1 MSAIQALEQWCR
13 CQCDGYRDVNITNM
27 TTSFRSGLAFCALIH
42 KHRPD
47 LIDYDSLRMEDVF
60 DNNKLA
66 FQVAEEELGIPA
78 LLDAEDMVAL
88 RIPDRLSILTY
99 VSQYYNYFKARTH
112 KVKRPVPGSK
122 EASSEKKN
130 LPGAA
135 KALPTKTTIKNQAPS
150 PVAGRTSP
158 KLAKAAA
165 QEPTTNKSAT
175 LNSKCVACK
184 THVHLVQRHLVD
196 GKLFHRSCFVCCE
209 CSGTLA
215 VGGYKP
221 GKNPDTFVCH
231 AHPEKTSKPSAE
243 ARFKSASGLLERSV
257 AIQPAPS
264 SKPVR
269 PVPPTQCWTTSAQ
282 KTQAARRNFFQAVP
296 PPPAFPQWP
305 HIDAGRAGKKVA
317 QQNCNNNNKRL
328 FTVRSAEKR
337 FGEESSPA
345 ENSTLPKVK
354 QNKSPAMNFHTSSEE
369 SARHEE
375 IKCSNTRSPT
385 ATDPSKSKPAETIAE
400 APRRGVEC
408 AGKEHQKDFTSTGF
422 SSVSTS
428 TAKTPPLTPVAVPP
442 PHPVTFSAAGWHLAD
457 PPKRRSP
464 VKSPARW
471 PAVES
476 ISLPTS
482 KGDVPSGAKKG
493 KYLSP
498 TNASS
503 AETRSPS
510 RIEHELN
517 DIEMNLAL
525 LEREGVELERNLR
538 RCEEEG
544 KGDLL
549 MDPLMVDWFNLI
561 RKKQM
566 FIRKESELVYTART
580 QELER
585 QQPRVEQELR
595 MLLDKPDGIKSAEE
609 RTREKMLMRNL
620 MEIVDGRNA
629 IVEVLDDDRLRELAE
644 DEQLNAMMTNLGLK
658 KVKPKRKSSI
668 SKVFGRRTER
678 RRNFRLNAVDSREP
692 HSWSEPLTF
701 YPLPLRAGISE
712 IPSQHN
718 MRMYARR
725 K

>member
-66 FQVAEEELGIPA
+66 FQVAEEELSIPA

-99 VSQYYNYFKARTH
+99 VSQYYNYFKARPQM
-112 KVKRPVPGSK
+112 KRTAQGSK
-122 EASSEKKN
+122 EAPTEKKN
-130 LPGAA
+130 PPVAP
-135 KALPTKTTIKNQAPS
+135 KASPTKTTVKNLAPS

-165 QEPTTNKSAT
+165 QKPTTNKSAT
-175 LNSKCVACK
+175 LNSKCVTCNS
-184 THVHLVQRHLVD
+184 HVHLVQRHFVD

-209 CSGTLA
+209 CSSTLHA
-215 VGGYKP
+215 GGYKP
-221 GKNPDTFVCH
+221 GKNPDTFICH
-231 AHPEKTSKPSAE
+231 VHPEKISKPSVE
-243 ARFKSASGLLERSV
+243 ARLKAASGWLESSV

-264 SKPVR
+264 SNHVHPVS
-269 PVPPTQCWTTSAQ
+269 PTQCWTTSAQ
-282 KTQAARRNFFQAVP
+282 KTQAARHNFFQAAP

-305 HIDAGRAGKKVA
+305 HIDAGRAGKKLA
-317 QQNCNNNNKRL
+317 QQNYNNNNKRL

-337 FGEESSPA
+337 FGGKSSPA
-345 ENSTLPKVK
+345 ENSPLPKVK
-354 QNKSPAMNFHTSSEE
+354 YNKSPARNFHTSSEQ
-369 SARHEE
+369 SAHPEA
-375 IKCSNTRSPT
+375 IKCNTIRSTT
-385 ATDPSKSKPAETIAE
+385 ATDPPKPNPTETIAE
-400 APRRGVEC
+400 APRRGVES
-408 AGKEHQKDFTSTGF
+408 AEKEHQNDLTSPAF
-422 SSVSTS
+422 SSVSSS
-428 TAKTPPLTPVAVPP
+428 TAKTPPPTPVNVPP
-442 PHPVTFSAAGWHLAD
+442 PHPVTLSPAVYVHPAD
-457 PPKRRSP
+457 PPRRRSP
-464 VKSPARW
+464 VKSSARW

-476 ISLPTS
+476 ISSSPTS
-482 KGDVPSGAKKG
+482 KGDVPSDAKKG

-503 AETRSPS
+503 AEMRSPCRMS
-510 RIEHELN
+510 YHIPAERIERELD
-517 DIEMNLAL
+517 DIETNLAL
-525 LEREGVELERNLR
+525 MEREGVELERKLR

-585 QQPRVEQELR
+585 QQPRVEHELR
-595 MLLDKPDGIKSAEE
+595 RLLDKPDGIKSPEE

-644 DEQLNAMMTNLGLK
+644 DEQLNVMMKNLGLK
-658 KVKPKRKSSI
+658 KGKPKRKSAI
-668 SKVFGRRTER
+668 SKLFGRRSKR
-678 RRNFRLNAVDSREP
+678 RVE
-692 HSWSEPLTF
+692 
-701 YPLPLRAGISE
+701 
-712 IPSQHN
+712 
-718 MRMYARR
+718 
-725 K
+725 